1 MGKETRRER
10 AQKALKEAEKSNQ
23 AREKTIK
30 LVGGGIVAA
39 IVVGIIGVAVVVSS
53 TNKPPSLNVEVD
65 SAAARP
71 DGVYGADDTY
81 AYGVPGATFNENLPV
96 LEIWEDFQCPACG
109 ALEQANGEYIQ
120 QLAFDKKINLVYRP
134 TSFLDS
140 SSNNNS
146 SKRAISAWGCA
157 IDQGKNV
164 EYHNEVF
171 KNQPQGKVG
180 WSDEELL
187 QYGKNVGLEGENY
200 DEFAQCVADL
210 TYVNWAVNSTQ
221 VFYDKEIQSTPTVL
235 LEGVTIPN
243 EVAATPELLN
253 EAIASAQN

>member
-1 MGKETRRER
+1 MGKETRKER
-10 AQKALKEAEKSNQ
+10 AQKALKEAEKTTQ

-30 LVGGGIVAA
+30 LVGGVVVAA
-39 IVVGIIGVAVVVSS
+39 LVVGIIGLAVVVSN
-53 TNKPPSLNVEVD
+53 TNKPPSLNVAPD
-65 SAAARP
+65 SSAAVP
-71 DGVYGADDTY
+71 VGVYDSTAQY
-81 AYGVPGATFNENLPV
+81 PYGVLGEAYDEGLPT

-140 SSNNNS
+140 SGNNNS

-157 IDQGKNV
+157 IDQGKNI
-164 EYHNEVF
+164 EYHNEVY
-171 KNQPQGKVG
+171 KNQPQGKAG

-187 QYGKNVGLEGENY
+187 QYGKNVGIDGSSY
-200 DEFAQCVADL
+200 DEFSQCVADL

-221 VFYDKEIQSTPTVL
+221 IFYDEEIQSTPTVL
-235 LEGVTIPN
+235 LNGVKIPN
-243 EVAATPELLN
+243 EIAATPELLN
-253 EAIASAQN
+253 EAIANSG